1 MTGFSRAESKR
12 EQWDGDLQRRDPD
25 SQEQTKLGLEMIATR
40 GCVWSEDVRGGLS
53 LWQLGICSTCSE
65 FVQQSSCSDWW
76 LRQALSLL
84 PTRFGID
91 FKHQAL
97 HCHHC
102 CYYIILSVM
111 TLQMLKIKLNKCI
124 PVSQWPFLFKEWAFF
139 FFFPSLLKSLIFQ
152 WGKSGRCNCMKL
164 YIIFL
169 VSGGFIRG
177 PRPENCSATSCL
189 LFQLFL
195 GFNNYSLIAH
205 DDKILTVLK
214 HSPSGLHT
222 IKYSD
227 CLPRA

>member
-12 EQWDGDLQRRDPD
+12 KQWDGDLQRRDPD
-25 SQEQTKLGLEMIATR
+25 SQERTKLGLEMIATR
-40 GCVWSEDVRGGLS
+40 GCVWSEDVCGGLS
-53 LWQLGICSTCSE
+53 LWQLGICSTCNE

-97 HCHHC
+97 HCRHCC

-139 FFFPSLLKSLIFQ
+139 FFFSLSLNH
-152 WGKSGRCNCMKL
+152 WSS
-164 YIIFL
+164 
-169 VSGGFIRG
+169 SGGKV
-177 PRPENCSATSCL
+177 EDVTAWNCISYFS
-189 LFQLFL
+189 
-195 GFNNYSLIAH
+195 SLEVSLEAPDQRIA
-205 DDKILTVLK
+205 LPPLAFSSSYFWVLIII
-214 HSPSGLHT
+214 H
-222 IKYSD
+222 
-227 CLPRA
+227 

>member
-1 MTGFSRAESKR
+1 MCAWG
-12 EQWDGDLQRRDPD
+12 
-25 SQEQTKLGLEMIATR
+25 
-40 GCVWSEDVRGGLS
+40 S
-53 LWQLGICSTCSE
+53 LWQLGMCGTCNE
-65 FVQQSSCSDWW
+65 FVQQSNCSDWW
-76 LRQALSLL
+76 LGQTLSLR
-84 PTRFGID
+84 PTLFGID

-97 HCHHC
+97 HCHHCC

-124 PVSQWPFLFKEWAFF
+124 PVSQWPFLFKGWAFF
-139 FFFPSLLKSLIFQ
+139 FSLLKSLIFQ
-152 WGKSGRCNCMKL
+152 WGRSGRCNCMKL

-169 VSGGFIRG
+169 LSGGFIRG
-177 PRPENCSATSCL
+177 PKPQNCSATSCF

-195 GFNNYSLIAH
+195 GFNNYSIIAH

>member
-12 EQWDGDLQRRDPD
+12 KQWDGDLQRRDPD
-25 SQEQTKLGLEMIATR
+25 SQERTKLGLEMIATR

-53 LWQLGICSTCSE
+53 LWQLGICSACSE

-84 PTRFGID
+84 PTHFGID

-139 FFFPSLLKSLIFQ
+139 FFFPLSLNHWS
-152 WGKSGRCNCMKL
+152 S
-164 YIIFL
+164 
-169 VSGGFIRG
+169 SGGKV
-177 PRPENCSATSCL
+177 EDVTAWNCISYFS
-189 LFQLFL
+189 
-195 GFNNYSLIAH
+195 SLEVSLEAPDQRIA
-205 DDKILTVLK
+205 LPPLAFSSSYFWVLIII
-214 HSPSGLHT
+214 H
-222 IKYSD
+222 
-227 CLPRA
+227 

>member
-139 FFFPSLLKSLIFQ
+139 FFFFPLSLNHWS
-152 WGKSGRCNCMKL
+152 S
-164 YIIFL
+164 
-169 VSGGFIRG
+169 SGGKV
-177 PRPENCSATSCL
+177 EDVTAWNCISYFS
-189 LFQLFL
+189 
-195 GFNNYSLIAH
+195 SLEVSLEAPDQRIA
-205 DDKILTVLK
+205 LPPLAFSSSYFWVLIII
-214 HSPSGLHT
+214 H
-222 IKYSD
+222 
-227 CLPRA
+227 

>member
-12 EQWDGDLQRRDPD
+12 KQWDGDLQRRDPD
-25 SQEQTKLGLEMIATR
+25 SQERTKLGLEMIATR

-139 FFFPSLLKSLIFQ
+139 FFPL
-152 WGKSGRCNCMKL
+152 
-164 YIIFL
+164 
-169 VSGGFIRG
+169 
-177 PRPENCSATSCL
+177 
-189 LFQLFL
+189 
-195 GFNNYSLIAH
+195 
-205 DDKILTVLK
+205 
-214 HSPSGLHT
+214 SP
-222 IKYSD
+222 
-227 CLPRA
+227 

>member
-12 EQWDGDLQRRDPD
+12 KQWDGDLQRRDPD
-25 SQEQTKLGLEMIATR
+25 SQERTKLGLEMIATR

-53 LWQLGICSTCSE
+53 LWQLGICSACSE

-84 PTRFGID
+84 PTHFGID

-139 FFFPSLLKSLIFQ
+139 FFFFFPLSLNHWS
-152 WGKSGRCNCMKL
+152 S
-164 YIIFL
+164 
-169 VSGGFIRG
+169 SGGKV
-177 PRPENCSATSCL
+177 EDVTAWNCISYFS
-189 LFQLFL
+189 
-195 GFNNYSLIAH
+195 SLEVSLEAPDQRIA
-205 DDKILTVLK
+205 LPPLAFSSSYFWVLIII
-214 HSPSGLHT
+214 H
-222 IKYSD
+222 
-227 CLPRA
+227 